1 MIESI
6 NTKIENIFSVIE
18 TTGRIFHWCLII
30 VTVIALMLS
39 SSSAVGEQTTTTII
53 TKQSDSS
60 QNGTSGVII
69 DKNQDSAQ
77 DGISGTAGDIEAR
90 IEDLISSAANITSD
104 IDMQLSGKIAS
115 SVMNIDDGNIE
126 RSFFGDWSAD
136 VRSIN
141 NASFVA
147 EFDVMNNSS
156 VEGHYRIDNLTLSS
170 LQRVNE
176 NVVLGGTVDVTEER
190 EEQSWEQSPVT
201 ILVLDNKVLV
211 ISFKAS
217 ELDEVF
223 SGQPV
228 IGIVANA
235 TGL

>member
-1 MIESI
+1 
-6 NTKIENIFSVIE
+6 
-18 TTGRIFHWCLII
+18 LII
-30 VTVIALMLS
+30 VTVIVLMLS

-53 TKQSDSS
+53 TRQGDSS

-69 DKNQDSAQ
+69 DKTQ
-77 DGISGTAGDIEAR
+77 DGIGGAAGDLEAR
-90 IEDLISSAANITSD
+90 IEELISSAANITSD

-115 SVMNIDDGNIE
+115 SVINLNDGNVE
-126 RSFFGDWSAD
+126 RLFFGDWSAG
-136 VRSIN
+136 VSSIN

-147 EFDVMNNSS
+147 EFDVMNDSS

-176 NVVLGGTVDVTEER
+176 HVVLGGTVDVIEER

-211 ISFKAS
+211 ISFKAT
-217 ELDEVF
+217 ELEEAF

-228 IGIVANA
+228 IGIVTNA

>member
-1 MIESI
+1 
-6 NTKIENIFSVIE
+6 
-18 TTGRIFHWCLII
+18 LII

-69 DKNQDSAQ
+69 DKSQDSAQ
-77 DGISGTAGDIEAR
+77 DVIGGAAGDLEAR
-90 IEDLISSAANITSD
+90 IEELISSAANITSD

-115 SVMNIDDGNIE
+115 SVINLDDGNLE
-126 RSFFGDWSAD
+126 RLFFGDWSAD

-147 EFDVMNNSS
+147 EFDVVNDSS
-156 VEGHYRIDNLTLSS
+156 VEGHYGIDNLTLSS
-170 LQRVNE
+170 LQQVNE
-176 NVVLGGTVDVTEER
+176 HVVLGGTVDVTEER

-201 ILVLDNKVLV
+201 MLVLDNKVLV
-211 ISFKAS
+211 ISFKAT
-217 ELDEVF
+217 ELEEIF

-228 IGIVANA
+228 IGIVTNA